1 MIKSMTGFG
10 KATAEQKGK
19 KLCIE
24 IRTLNSKQLDINLRL
39 NHLYKDKESE
49 IRTIISK
56 ELERGKIDI
65 SVYFE
70 NNEDISA
77 YNINKSLLLKYYNEL
92 KAISIEAKNEASS
105 DIFSLALRMPDI
117 MTTGSQ
123 ELEEDEWNQF
133 KKVFQETLNQV
144 NNFRI
149 HEGEILGND
158 IKKRIQGII
167 QLLNLIDPFE
177 KQRMEDIKKRIHSN
191 LEESIGMGKVD
202 PNRFEEELIY
212 YLEKIDITEEK
223 IRLRKHGDY
232 FIETMKQNEANGRK
246 LAFISQEI
254 GRGIN
259 TIGSKANNAD
269 IQKLVVQMKDELEKV
284 KEQLLNIL

>member
-10 KATAEQKGK
+10 KITAEQKGK

-49 IRTIISK
+49 IRAIISK
-56 ELERGKIDI
+56 ELERGKIDV

-77 YNINKSLLLKYYNEL
+77 YTINKNLLLKYYNEL
-92 KAISIEAKNEASS
+92 KAISVEAKNQVSS

-117 MTTGSQ
+117 MTTGNQ
-123 ELEEDEWNQF
+123 ELEEEEWNHF
-133 KKVFQETLNQV
+133 SKSFHETINQV
-144 NNFRI
+144 NEFRL

-158 IKKRIQGII
+158 IKNRIQAII

-177 KQRMEDIKKRIHSN
+177 KQRMEDIKKRIHAN

-202 PNRFEEELIY
+202 SNRFEEELIY

-223 IRLRKHGDY
+223 IRLRKHGEY
-232 FIETMKQNEANGRK
+232 FLDTMKQNEANGRK
-246 LAFISQEI
+246 LGFISQEL
-254 GRGIN
+254 GREIN